1 MRAARSGARRLG
13 NQVVV
18 VVVVVVAHRLAN
30 QGGAR
35 CCGEPGEEARGAEE
49 GGLLGGRQRY

>member
-1 MRAARSGARRLG
+1 MRAARSGARRLVD
-13 NQVVV
+13 QVV